1 MYTVRRKQTIDDEL
15 VIENS
20 KGEEALRLP
29 VKLHIDDILARYN
42 RLRAML
48 GEAQHKLAE
57 HPADEAALTAYG
69 MILTELFSLIFGK
82 DGCERLMAFYG
93 DEDEEKCRW
102 TEMLMDVAPFVSD
115 VINPQVQAAMKERAE
130 RFRQMSR

>member
-1 MYTVRRKQTIDDEL
+1 MYIVQRKQTINDEL
-15 VIENS
+15 VINDS

-29 VKLHIDDILARYN
+29 VKLHIDDILAQYN

-48 GEAQHKLAE
+48 GEAQHNLAE
-57 HPADEAALTAYG
+57 NPEDDAALTAYG

-82 DGCERLMAFYG
+82 DGCERLIAFYG
-93 DEDEEKCRW
+93 DENEEKCRW
-102 TEMLMDVAPFVSD
+102 TEMLMDVAPFISD

>member
-1 MYTVRRKQTIDDEL
+1 MYTIQRKQTINDEL
-15 VIENS
+15 VINDS

-29 VKLHIDDILARYN
+29 VKLYIDDILAQYN

-48 GEAQHKLAE
+48 GEAQHKLVE
-57 HPADEAALTAYG
+57 HPTDEATLTAYG
-69 MILTELFSLIFGK
+69 MILTELFSLIFGE
-82 DGCERLMAFYG
+82 DGCARLMAFYSD
-93 DEDEEKCRW
+93 DEPEKCRW
-102 TEMLMDVAPFVSD
+102 TEMLMDVAPFVAD